1 MQFPDTAVMNII
13 MIYDPADGTV
23 LLQDRAKPR
32 EGSAFPGGHLE
43 IGESLCQSCI
53 REVKEETGLTVSD
66 PVPCGLVHWSME
78 DGKQEF
84 IWCYRTCRF
93 TGRLRHSEEGVN
105 RWVSADELQDRPLT
119 GWFREQLPL
128 FFTKR
133 FTELSYLYDR
143 ESSRFVRHLH
153 GPDPLP
159 DAGSL
164 PAFREFPENRI

>member
-1 MQFPDTAVMNII
+1 MQFPDTAVMNIV

-23 LLQDRAKPR
+23 LLQERPDG

-43 IGESLCQSCI
+43 IGESLCQSCV
-53 REVKEETGLTVSD
+53 REVWEETGLTVSD
-66 PVPCGLVHWSME
+66 PVLCGLVHWSME
-78 DGKQEF
+78 DGRQEF

-93 TGRLRHSEEGVN
+93 TGTLRHSEEGGN
-105 RWVSADELQDRPLT
+105 RWVSADELNGRQLI

-143 ESSRFVRHLH
+143 ESGRFVRHLH

-159 DAGSL
+159 DPGSL
-164 PAFREFPENRI
+164 PAFTEFPENRI